1 MAGAI
6 VGLGSGNPL
15 RAAVLG
21 VAGYRKGDD
30 ALRTIGNF
38 LNRKKHTDEERAV
51 ISQIKKEMAGPGLGE
66 KMGGMWGGSR
76 DSMASG
82 GRGMGGGGSSYSGGN
97 YGGYGG
103 NRITEGIGGA
113 YRNR

>member
-1 MAGAI
+1 
-6 VGLGSGNPL
+6 
-15 RAAVLG
+15 
-21 VAGYRKGDD
+21 
-30 ALRTIGNF
+30 
-38 LNRKKHTDEERAV
+38 
-51 ISQIKKEMAGPGLGE
+51 
-66 KMGGMWGGSR
+66 
-76 DSMASG
+76 MASG